1 MATLQQLRQGT
12 SKMKH
17 VGRLK
22 TTGTNVIIAYRT
34 IPDDALSAL
43 VIDRD
48 AMRPFEEDIVE
59 GLLESKDGQDSFEF
73 AHILGRHKMPLE
85 DSQNP
90 IVQDQATSITG
101 VSVLEYLHTNGK
113 LLKQATEN
121 VMVTE
126 EGADAVQLDKLNQM
140 IADQKGVD
148 IHGLAIQPDT
158 TAQGTSGKNE
168 AKLMLARAERL
179 EKKMLVLK
187 ERAYELDP
195 ELKPKKGS
203 PKKTSEEA

>member
-1 MATLQQLRQGT
+1 
-12 SKMKH
+12 MKH
-17 VGRLK
+17 VGMLK
-22 TTGTNVIIAYRT
+22 TTGTKVIIAYRT
-34 IPDDALSAL
+34 IPNDPHSSL

-48 AMRPFEEDIVE
+48 AMLPFEEDIIE

-90 IVQDQATSITG
+90 IVQNQATSLQG

-126 EGADAVQLDKLNQM
+126 EGANAVQLDKLNEM
-140 IADQKGVD
+140 IAQQRGVD
-148 IHGLAIQPDT
+148 LHGLSIKPDT
-158 TAQGTSGKNE
+158 TSAGTSGKQE
-168 AKLMLARAERL
+168 AKLMLARADRL
-179 EKKMLVLK
+179 ERKMLVLK

-195 ELKPKKGS
+195 ELRPKKGR
-203 PKKTSEEA
+203 PKKEAEA